1 LGGGTNINNLI
12 EPSSIME
19 LEDNKTLREFIDN
32 LNNKFRELNEEFCI
46 NCDREQQ
53 LKKLNK
59 VFNVNNMNENEL
71 YQKYNITVRDLL
83 LCVYLNMIE
92 YIENSLIKD
101 KYKLTFIDTIETV
114 INEHILYSI
123 WFFMFSKY
131 YIFE

>member
-1 LGGGTNINNLI
+1 
-12 EPSSIME
+12 M
-19 LEDNKTLREFIDN
+19 DN

-46 NCDREQQ
+46 NCDREEQ

-59 VFNVNNMNENEL
+59 VFNVNNMDENEL

-92 YIENSLIKD
+92 YIENSLIKE
-101 KYKLTFIDTIETV
+101 KYKLTFIDTIESV

-131 YIFE
+131 YIFEI